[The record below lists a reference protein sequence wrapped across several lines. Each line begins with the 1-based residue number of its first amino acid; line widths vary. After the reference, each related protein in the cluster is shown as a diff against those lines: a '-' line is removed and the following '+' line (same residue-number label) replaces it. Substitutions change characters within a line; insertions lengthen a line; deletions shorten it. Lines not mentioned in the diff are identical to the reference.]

1 MKINPFIF
9 RNYDIRGIYPE
20 DMDEEGVFLIVSVF
34 AELFPDVREVVV
46 ARDSRTSSPSL
57 AQAVISALVEQ
68 GKDVIDIG
76 LAPDPLFSFATEHY
90 DFDAGITVT
99 ASHNSKEYNGLVI
112 SVGCRAVCLEVL
124 EEIKT
129 RALKNKECG
138 IEVSPAVKRGGI
150 KKFDPT
156 HDYISFVIPKT
167 KLKRKLKI
175 VFDSGNG
182 AMGFLP
188 EQVFKKL
195 GCETITIFGEP
206 DGNFPNHPPDPYLEE
221 NLEHIKREVLT
232 QKADCGFAFDGDGDR
247 VVLIDNNGRRVLEDY
262 CFLLLAK
269 HILKKEKGAI
279 VHGMR
284 ISNVFLDQMSKM
296 GVKTF
301 FSVCHHNAV
310 IQKIRQTNAV
320 FGGEITS
327 HYFFPKEYYL
337 ADDALF
343 SALKLSEIVS
353 QTDNFAEFIDT
364 FPKIYTSKEMFI
376 NVPDDRKFLMIEDLK
391 KYLRKSK
398 VDFIDIDGA
407 RINFENG
414 WALARASNTSPYIKI
429 RFEGKTKK
437 DLELIK
443 TKSLKLFEEVGIK
456 P

>member
-9 RNYDIRGIYPE
+9 RNYDIRGIYPD

-34 AELFPDVREVVV
+34 AEFFPDIREVVV

-57 AQAVISALVEQ
+57 AQAVISALVGQ

-76 LAPDPLFSFATEHY
+76 LAPDPLFSFTTEHY
-90 DFDAGITVT
+90 DFNAGITVT

-112 SVGCRAVCLEVL
+112 SVGCKAVCLEVL
-124 EEIKT
+124 EEIKI
-129 RALKNKECG
+129 RALKNKERG
-138 IEVSPAVKRGGI
+138 IEVSPAAKRGSI

-156 HDYISFVIPKT
+156 YDYISFVVPKT

-206 DGNFPNHPPDPYLEE
+206 DGNFPNHPPDPCLEE
-221 NLEHIKREVLT
+221 SLEHIKREVLI

-284 ISNVFLDQMSKM
+284 ISNVFLEQMSKM

-343 SALKLSEIVS
+343 SALKLAEIVS
-353 QTDNFAEFIDT
+353 QADNFAEFIDT

-391 KYLRKSK
+391 KHLRKSK

-456 P
+456 L